1 MTFGR
6 DPNDALKSPGYYR
19 AGSAAM
25 RSNVKRAAPYATS
38 VVLIIALVALRWLV
52 LPDWSLAHPYLMFVP
67 AIAIAAWYG
76 GFGPGLLATILGAF
90 VLSYLWLPPLY
101 SLRIRDI
108 QDASSLLVF
117 VAAGFAISLLAEAR
131 LQAQRRASQ
140 PKRDTPQ

>member
-1 MTFGR
+1 MLRWAVIF
-6 DPNDALKSPGYYR
+6 
-19 AGSAAM
+19 
-25 RSNVKRAAPYATS
+25 
-38 VVLIIALVALRWLV
+38 LIIALVALRWLV

-90 VLSYLWLPPLY
+90 VLSYLLLPPLY